1 MNGRLEA
8 RRLWAIPD
16 RFSPKGF
23 PFSLAKPVQEVPMG
37 DVKFDFSGFS
47 SFEQIG
53 TAETGATGALK
64 WLGGKLAVNVV
75 TKVLL
80 SIGEG
85 EYRRIVA
92 ENDRQRAYGLFIG
105 IMDAVAKQRVGAS
118 KPNELSETCP
128 MATTISQFYQTGRTT
143 DGTAPLRM
151 YTVIGADGEVINV
164 QGFDL
169 SQMVKVT
176 VMHKNGMILVE
187 DVSPQD
193 AIKMMRWL
201 AGLRP

>member
-1 MNGRLEA
+1 M
-8 RRLWAIPD
+8 
-16 RFSPKGF
+16 
-23 PFSLAKPVQEVPMG
+23 PVQEVPMG
-37 DVKFDFSGFS
+37 AVNDFDLSDVADGTVS
-47 SFEQIG
+47 
-53 TAETGATGALK
+53 TAETGATGVLK
-64 WLGGKLAVNVV
+64 WLGNKLAVNVV
-75 TKVLL
+75 TKVML

-105 IMDAVAKQRVGAS
+105 IMDAVAKQRIGACKS
-118 KPNELSETCP
+118 DEISETCP
-128 MATTISQFYQTGRTT
+128 TATTIQQYYQKGRTT

-169 SQMVKVT
+169 SQTVRVT
-176 VMHKNGMILVE
+176 VMHKNGRHLVE

>member
-1 MNGRLEA
+1 M
-8 RRLWAIPD
+8 
-16 RFSPKGF
+16 
-23 PFSLAKPVQEVPMG
+23 PVQEVPMG
-37 DVKFDFSGFS
+37 DVNDFDLSDVADGTVS
-47 SFEQIG
+47 
-53 TAETGATGALK
+53 TAETGATGVLK
-64 WLGGKLAVNVV
+64 WLGNKLAVNVV
-75 TKVLL
+75 TKVML

-105 IMDAVAKQRVGAS
+105 IMDAVAKQRIGACKS
-118 KPNELSETCP
+118 DEISETCP
-128 MATTISQFYQTGRTT
+128 MAFTIPQYYQKGRTT
-143 DGTAPLRM
+143 DGTAPLRI

-176 VMHKNGMILVE
+176 VMHKNDRHLVE
-187 DVSPQD
+187 NVSPQD

-201 AGLRP
+201 AGLGP

>member
-1 MNGRLEA
+1 
-8 RRLWAIPD
+8 
-16 RFSPKGF
+16 
-23 PFSLAKPVQEVPMG
+23 MG
-37 DVKFDFSGFS
+37 DAKFDFSGFS

-53 TAETGATGALK
+53 TAEAGGTGVLK
-64 WLGGKLAVNVV
+64 WLGNKLAVNVV
-75 TKVLL
+75 TKVML

-92 ENDRQRAYGLFIG
+92 ENDRQRAYGIFIG
-105 IMDAVAKQRVGAS
+105 IMDAVAKQRTGACKS
-118 KPNELSETCP
+118 SELSETCP
-128 MATTISQFYQTGRTT
+128 TATTIQQFYQQGRTT
-143 DGTAPLRM
+143 DGTAPLRI
-151 YTVIGADGEVINV
+151 YSVIGADGEVINV

-169 SQMVKVT
+169 SQVVKVT
-176 VMHKNGMILVE
+176 VMHKNGTSLVE

>member
-1 MNGRLEA
+1 
-8 RRLWAIPD
+8 
-16 RFSPKGF
+16 
-23 PFSLAKPVQEVPMG
+23 MG

-53 TAETGATGALK
+53 TESPSVLK

-75 TKVLL
+75 TKVMMA
-80 SIGEG
+80 IGEG
-85 EYRRIVA
+85 EYRRIIA
-92 ENDRQRAYGLFIG
+92 ENDRQRAYGVFIG
-105 IMDAVAKQRVGAS
+105 IMDAVAKQRIGTCKS
-118 KPNELSETCP
+118 GELSETCP
-128 MATTISQFYQTGRTT
+128 TAVTIAQYWQPGRTT
-143 DGTAPLRM
+143 DGSAALRI
-151 YTVIGADGEVINV
+151 YTVIGADGQVINV

-169 SQMVKVT
+169 SQTVRVT
-176 VMHKNGMILVE
+176 VMHKNGTTLVE